1 MCSDVSLLIS
11 VMSRQGC
18 EHLWRQ
24 ASPSY
29 MYHTFLPCRGAAR
42 HQFQQNEPSGQAQG
56 HHRKVGIWLLE
67 EITGMPQIQELQW
80 EACPRLCR
88 AGPRL
93 LLRSPL
99 SLKQGHPALHSMSGK
114 SYGGKGGQ
122 RETAFWSWS
131 WSLLFTEDHKSCL
144 R

>member
-1 MCSDVSLLIS
+1 MCPDVSLLIS

-80 EACPRLCR
+80 EAMQGR
-88 AGPRL
+88 AKIITQVSPVLKTGPP
-93 LLRSPL
+93 SP
-99 SLKQGHPALHSMSGK
+99 SLHVRKVLW
-114 SYGGKGGQ
+114 GKGGQ
-122 RETAFWSWS
+122 RKTAFWSWS